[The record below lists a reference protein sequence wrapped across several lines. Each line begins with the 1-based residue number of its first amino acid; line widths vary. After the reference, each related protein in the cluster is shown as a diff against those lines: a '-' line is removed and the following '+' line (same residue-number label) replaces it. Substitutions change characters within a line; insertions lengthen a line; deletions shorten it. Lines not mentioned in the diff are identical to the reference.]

1 MICIELPLS
10 VIPAVNKSNGKKYI
24 LNLNNYC
31 NWHYHV
37 KNNVKKTYQSE
48 IANKLQGIKFYDP
61 VSLVFVLHMGSAR
74 RVDRANV
81 LCIHEKYFCDAMT
94 EQGCMPDDN
103 DKYILSTTYKTGA
116 ISKDNPCV
124 RVYIDELTER

>member
-10 VIPAVNKSNGKKYI
+10 VIPAKDKANGKKYI
-24 LNLNNYC
+24 LNLNYYC
-31 NWHYHV
+31 NWHRNV
-37 KNNVKKTYQSE
+37 KGNVKKTYQE
-48 IANKLQGIKFYDP
+48 DIAHKLRGMKFHRP
-61 VSLVFVLHMGSAR
+61 VTLTFVLHMGTR
-74 RVDRANV
+74 RKVDRSNV